1 VEQNVTDTPT
11 CCKARLSA
19 YFKTDSIVAVDL
31 KRL

>member
-1 VEQNVTDTPT
+1 MEQNVTDTPT

-19 YFKTDSIVAVDL
+19 YFKTDYVVAVDL